1 VLRVSIYG
9 ISPLI
14 IIRRAEFAFT
24 ESAPRD
30 SENSKVNGEYENNS
44 IFKTFS
50 GKIGLKNLLARDLS
64 ESTKSP
70 PLSELVSKILSLQAY
85 SIMKFQIVS
94 FIASLAL
101 ITQVLAVPQDAA
113 SPVPTCVLHCELPI
127 ILSIAS
133 RNKYIEQ
140 AVVHT
145 YVPSFNV
152 LYIIDTY

>member
-1 VLRVSIYG
+1 
-9 ISPLI
+9 
-14 IIRRAEFAFT
+14 
-24 ESAPRD
+24 
-30 SENSKVNGEYENNS
+30 
-44 IFKTFS
+44 
-50 GKIGLKNLLARDLS
+50 
-64 ESTKSP
+64 
-70 PLSELVSKILSLQAY
+70 
-85 SIMKFQIVS
+85 MKFQIVS

-152 LYIIDTY
+152 LYIIDTYWLDADGKNLSCAWFSSSTIQN